1 MAVLWTPKGPEG
13 EEKAFFAKRNGGE
26 SNVGCF
32 RTKGFFEKAG
42 KTAEAADGTIAC
54 ASGRIA

>member
-26 SNVGCF
+26 SNRLLSDEGLL
-32 RTKGFFEKAG
+32 
-42 KTAEAADGTIAC
+42 
-54 ASGRIA
+54 